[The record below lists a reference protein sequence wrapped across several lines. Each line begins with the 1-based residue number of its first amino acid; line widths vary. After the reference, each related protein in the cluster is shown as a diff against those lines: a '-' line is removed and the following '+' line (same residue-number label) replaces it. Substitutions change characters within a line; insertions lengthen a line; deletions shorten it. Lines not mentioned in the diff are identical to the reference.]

1 MPHSRGTPV
10 RNQQSALEQEQSRV
24 LYIESDESLRNS
36 FTRSL
41 GRRGLLVDVAGSRS
55 EALTLSERQSYPV
68 IVTDLVLPETD
79 GVSLVHELRSRQP
92 DASFIITS
100 GLDAE
105 CRAEGGLEDSVA
117 CYLRKPWSE
126 LQLTNALE
134 NARES
139 YRQRRSSHMPPYSP
153 AYAVLLVED
162 DPQDARE
169 LLHQLE
175 QGGVC
180 SDVKH
185 CTTVAHA
192 VSLMRNRQFDAVLLG
207 GDLQGNGARA
217 AIEQLH
223 AATPEAAL
231 LVLGHKDHESE
242 NVLAVRSGA
251 QDYLIKGHTDAE
263 LMRRALQ
270 HGIERKHQ
278 ERKLAY
284 LAHHDPLTQLANRTA
299 FSERLEACVQAG
311 RAGGAR
317 SAVMFLDLDG
327 FKQVNDT
334 HGHEAGDTVLCEIAR
349 RIQASVREEDLV
361 ARLGGD
367 EFGVLLAEVSDAAI
381 AGRVAQRIL
390 DITRMPVLLRDEL
403 EVCVR
408 TSVGIALYPD
418 SGQTADALLRAADR
432 AMYAAKAKGA
442 GYLLHSGAPDAD
454 AKQRAG

>member
-1 MPHSRGTPV
+1 M
-10 RNQQSALEQEQSRV
+10 
-24 LYIESDESLRNS
+24 LYIESDEDLRRS

-41 GRRGLLVDVAGSRS
+41 VRRGLAVDAAGTRG
-55 EALTLSERQSYPV
+55 EALTLSEQKSYPV
-68 IVTDLVLPETD
+68 IVADLVLPETD
-79 GVSLVHELRSRQP
+79 GVSLVHELRSMQP
-92 DASFIITS
+92 DASFIITT
-100 GLDAE
+100 GCE
-105 CRAEGGLEDSVA
+105 VEYRAEGGLEDSVA

-139 YRQRRSSHMPPYSP
+139 YRMRRSSAMPPYSP
-153 AYAVLLVED
+153 SYAVLLVED

-169 LLHQLE
+169 LLAQVE

-180 SDVKH
+180 NDVKH

-207 GDLQGNGARA
+207 GNLLGSEART

-223 AATPEAAL
+223 GAAPEAAL
-231 LVLGHKDHESE
+231 LVLGHKEHESE

-299 FSERLEACVQAG
+299 FGERLETCVNASRQ
-311 RAGGAR
+311 GGSR
-317 SAVMFLDLDG
+317 CAVMFLDLDG
-327 FKQVNDT
+327 FKQVNDSY
-334 HGHEAGDTVLCEIAR
+334 GHEAGDTVLCEVGR

-367 EFGVLLAEVSDAAI
+367 EFGVLLAELDHLAI
-381 AGRVAQRIL
+381 SGRVAQRIL
-390 DITRMPVLLRDEL
+390 DIINMPVLLRDEL
-403 EVCVR
+403 EVSVR
-408 TSVGIALYPD
+408 ASVGVAVYPD
-418 SGQTADALLRAADR
+418 SGTAPDVLLRAADA
-432 AMYAAKAKGA
+432 AMYAAKAKGG
-442 GYLLHSGAPDAD
+442 GYLLHSAESHGDT
-454 AKQRAG
+454 KKNAG

>member
-1 MPHSRGTPV
+1 MPHSRGTHA
-10 RNQQSALEQEQSRV
+10 RNEQSALEQEQSRV
-24 LYIESDESLRNS
+24 LYIESDENLRRS

-41 GRRGLLVDVAGSRS
+41 VRRGLTVDAAATRG
-55 EALTLSERQSYPV
+55 EALSLSDKKSYPV
-68 IVTDLVLPETD
+68 IVADLVLPETD

-92 DASFIITS
+92 DASFIITT
-100 GLDAE
+100 GCDVE
-105 CRAEGGLEDSVA
+105 YRADGGLEDSVA

-139 YRQRRSSHMPPYSP
+139 YRMRRSSAMPPYSP

-162 DPQDARE
+162 DPHDARE
-169 LLHQLE
+169 LVSQLE
-175 QGGVC
+175 LGGVC
-180 SDVKH
+180 NDIKH

-207 GDLQGNGARA
+207 GDLLGSEART

-223 AATPEAAL
+223 AAAPEAAL
-231 LVLGHKDHESE
+231 LVLGHKEHESE

-263 LMRRALQ
+263 LLRRALQ

-299 FSERLEACVQAG
+299 FAERLEACMNACRQ
-311 RAGGAR
+311 GGAR
-317 SAVMFLDLDG
+317 CAVMFLDLDG

-334 HGHEAGDTVLCEIAR
+334 HGHDAGDTVLCEIGR

-367 EFGVLLAEVSDAAI
+367 EFGVLLAELDHVAI
-381 AGRVAQRIL
+381 AARVAQRIL
-390 DITRMPVLLRDEL
+390 DITNMPVLLRDEV
-403 EVCVR
+403 EVCVQS
-408 TSVGIALYPD
+408 SVGIALYPD
-418 SGQTADALLRAADR
+418 SGDAPDILLRAADA
-432 AMYAAKAKGA
+432 AMYEAKAKGG
-442 GYLLHSGAPDAD
+442 GYLLHVTAPEVDV
-454 AKQRAG
+454 KKRPG